1 MCVIAC
7 ICVWCDQ
14 MIRCSIYEK
23 LLYRS
28 NERGCAVFC
37 FRVRTGAEPI
47 YVNLRGSAQK
57 FWRPMGSC
65 YDPLKPCSQ
74 DLHAP
79 GLDNRGVS
87 RNRGRVSQPG
97 VRSRATT
104 LAPHAP
110 PLAHHLIDQQ
120 PEWLALPSLEWFQ
133 VR

>member
-47 YVNLRGSAQK
+47 YESLGGSAQK
-57 FWRPMGSC
+57 FWRPMGLYSDTC
-65 YDPLKPCSQ
+65 KPCSQ
-74 DLHAP
+74 DLHAR
-79 GLDNRGVS
+79 GSDNRGGS
-87 RNRGRVSQPG
+87 RNPGGGSRRGWC
-97 VRSRATT
+97 SRAVCQV
-104 LAPHAP
+104 PHAP
-110 PLAHHLIDQQ
+110 RSDRDLSDQS
-120 PEWLALPSLEWFQ
+120 PVWLALATLEWFQ